1 MRRKNIAI
9 ILALPSVNA
18 VSLANF
24 QQITSLLIPL
34 TCQTAYDN
42 EIPSCTVSD
51 FQNGCSSICVTGL
64 KSQARS
70 VTNACADVT
79 VNANT
84 LLGRVK
90 AGGIV
95 EALCV
100 SVLSSTT
107 SSAKV
112 TVISPSIVS
121 STAAVSVTIPTGGA
135 GVTGGLGTKTS
146 STSVPIPQT
155 QLSSS
160 KSSSASI
167 RTTTR
172 ASTTATTTLSS
183 ANGGIGGDD
192 PTSTTASTTAVAVTP
207 SPVNGSSS
215 SSSTKTSATAS
226 KTAQASNGKSDSGGG
241 SPFDIQSSGGS
252 HSSARSTIMAL
263 LIITWAG
270 VLLGR

>member
-9 ILALPSVNA
+9 ILALPSANA

-24 QQITSLLIPL
+24 QQITSLLIPS

-51 FQNGCSSICVTGL
+51 FQNGCSSICVSGL

-100 SVLSSTT
+100 SVLSSTS

-121 STAAVSVTIPTGGA
+121 STPAASVTIPTGGA
-135 GVTGGLGTKTS
+135 GVTGGLGEKTS

-160 KSSSASI
+160 RSSSASI

-183 ANGGIGGDD
+183 AEGGIGEP
-192 PTSTTASTTAVAVTP
+192 PTSTTTSTTAAAVAP
-207 SPVNGSSS
+207 SPVNGSSETS
-215 SSSTKTSATAS
+215 SRTTSAAAS

-241 SPFDIQSSGGS
+241 SPFDIQSSGANHTGA
-252 HSSARSTIMAL
+252 HSAIMAL